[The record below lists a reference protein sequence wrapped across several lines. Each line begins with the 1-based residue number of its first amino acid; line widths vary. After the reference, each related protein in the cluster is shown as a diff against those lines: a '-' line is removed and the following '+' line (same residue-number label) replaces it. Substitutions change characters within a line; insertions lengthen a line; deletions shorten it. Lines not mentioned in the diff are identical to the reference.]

1 MVALRRRSSDHLSV
15 AEFLAWDSGD
25 RSGRRWQ
32 LCDGVPL
39 AMAPATEPH
48 GAIQA
53 ELGALIRNHL
63 VAVGS
68 RCRVI
73 AEPGVVPRIR
83 AADNFRIPDLAV
95 TCAPPANER
104 LLSEPVVLVEILSPS
119 NADETWANVW
129 PYTTIPSVTEIVVI
143 SSSEI
148 AAQLLHRAA
157 DGSWPEQ
164 AEQIGRGDELVLPN
178 IGLRLP
184 LVAAYRTT
192 TLADETA

>member
-15 AEFLAWDSGD
+15 AEFLVWDSGD
-25 RSGRRWQ
+25 RRGRRWQ
-32 LCDGVPL
+32 LCDGVPV

-63 VAVGS
+63 VEAGS

-129 PYTTIPSVTEIVVI
+129 AYTTMPSVAEIVVI
-143 SSSEI
+143 SSTEV
-148 AAQLLHRAA
+148 AAQLLSRAA

-164 AEQIGRGDELVLPN
+164 ATLIRAADDLVLPS
-178 IGLRLP
+178 IGFRLP
-184 LVAAYRTT
+184 LIAAYRTT
-192 TLADETA
+192 TLADETG